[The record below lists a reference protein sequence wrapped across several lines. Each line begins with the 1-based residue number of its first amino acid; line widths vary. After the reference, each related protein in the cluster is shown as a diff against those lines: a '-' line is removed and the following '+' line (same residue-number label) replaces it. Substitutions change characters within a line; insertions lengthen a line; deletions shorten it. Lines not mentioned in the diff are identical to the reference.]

1 MRRKQRASADE
12 DAWELLRGARS
23 YQLAMVGGEG
33 EPILRTMDG
42 VVVDDWLLFH
52 GAFAGEK
59 SEGVGQAC
67 VASAHDVVAL
77 IPSHFV
83 DPQKACPATTYYRS
97 VQVKGRLCDVKDEH
111 LKRGMLQGLM
121 QKSQPEGGYVSFFDG
136 SDLYKKDLRATRV
149 FGFKIEEITGKSNLG
164 QDRPVE
170 RTRGIVEKLFQRGAP
185 GDMQAIETIL
195 RLSPEARPESM
206 QADPFT
212 LIVSPNHAQIQAH
225 AQLLEGQ
232 YWRLASS
239 QKQIEVSI
247 ENSSA
252 WVGALDDQH
261 RLVGAARAIA
271 DKYWTARISDVV
283 VAPHVRGRGLGKNLT
298 KLLLAHP
305 LVRDCA
311 TQRLGTRDAM
321 EFYRNFGFQTENEMR
336 KETNT
341 VAMIKRLT
349 GTNGSLISIPP
360 ADPN

>member
-1 MRRKQRASADE
+1 MRRKQRASTE
-12 DAWELLRGARS
+12 HEAWELLRGARC
-23 YQLAMVGGEG
+23 YQLAMVGAEG
-33 EPILRTMDG
+33 QPILRSMDG

-59 SEGVGQAC
+59 SEGIGQAC

-83 DPQKACPATTYYRS
+83 DPEKACPATTYFRS
-97 VQVKGRLCDVKDEH
+97 VQVKGRLCDVSDER

-121 QKSQPEGGYVSFFDG
+121 EKSQPEGGYVSFFDAG
-136 SDLYKKDLRATRV
+136 ELYKKDLRATRV
-149 FGFKIEEITGKSNLG
+149 FGFKIEEVTGKANLG

-185 GDMQAIETIL
+185 GDMEAIEMIL
-195 RLSPEARPESM
+195 RLSPDARPESM
-206 QADPFT
+206 RAAPFE
-212 LIVSPNHAQIQAH
+212 LIVSPNRAQISAH
-225 AQLLEGQ
+225 AQLLKGE

-239 QKQIEVSI
+239 QQQIEGAI
-247 ENSSA
+247 EHSTA

-261 RLVGAARAIA
+261 RLVGAARAVA
-271 DKYWTARISDVV
+271 DKYWTARILDVV
-283 VAPHVRGRGLGKNLT
+283 VAQDVRGRGLGKSLT

-321 EFYRNFGFQTENEMR
+321 EFYRNFCFQTEEEMGNQ
-336 KETNT
+336 TNT
-341 VAMIKRLT
+341 VAMVRRL
-349 GTNGSLISIPP
+349 I
-360 ADPN
+360 